1 MLAMMMAGLSVMA
14 QNAPLPADSTV
25 YLDAEMM
32 VRVPIDT
39 LAASG
44 REPLATEA
52 GSSLDDID
60 EPTVM
65 VDENSPYGLEGKREF
80 NPDPTRAVW
89 LSALC
94 PGLGQIYN
102 RRYWKIPIV
111 AAGFMGLG
119 YGYGWNNGQY
129 SDYSRAYTDLMDD
142 DPDTK
147 SYMNFFP
154 STTDESSLD
163 KNWLKSLMKQRK
175 DFYRRNRDLCLI
187 SMVGVYLL
195 CIVDAYVDAQLT
207 HFDIS
212 PSLSMDLAPAM
223 IQSPYGHKPQLGVHW
238 AFTF

>member
-1 MLAMMMAGLSVMA
+1 MIATLLMTLSAFVASA
-14 QNAPLPADSTV
+14 QTAPGVAISDYARAPLDSAV
-25 YLDAEMM
+25 YVDAEML
-32 VRVPIDT
+32 VRTDSI
-39 LAASG
+39 AASDYD
-44 REPLATEA
+44 A
-52 GSSLDDID
+52 
-60 EPTVM
+60 PTVM
-65 VDENSPYGLEGKREF
+65 VDENSPYGLSGKKIF

-89 LSALC
+89 LSALF
-94 PGLGQIYN
+94 PGVGQIYN
-102 RRYWKIPIV
+102 RRYWKLPII

-129 SDYSRAYTDLMDD
+129 NDYAQAYMDLMDD

-163 KNWLKSLMKQRK
+163 KTWLKSLMQQRK
-175 DFYRRNRDLCLI
+175 DFYRRNRDLCVI

-212 PSLSMDLAPAM
+212 PNLSLDVAPAVM
-223 IQSPYGHKPQLGVHW
+223 GSPYSRRPQVGVNW
-238 AFTF
+238 ALTF